1 VWGLSAAED
10 GSTWFEKNV
19 TIKGAPQRQLRRV
32 LKDVQDRG
40 DSEFG
45 LRAFVLVEEEKKQSD
60 SENIFDDIEDNDDE
74 DE

>member
-10 GSTWFEKNV
+10 GSTWFEQNV

-60 SENIFDDIEDNDDE
+60 S
-74 DE
+74 

>member
-1 VWGLSAAED
+1 MWGLSAAED
-10 GSTWFEKNV
+10 GSTWFEQNV

-60 SENIFDDIEDNDDE
+60 SDNIFDDIEDNDDE